1 MVDFNPGRRC
11 STRSQNERNVRPQ
24 MRSNPTT
31 SILVE
36 GVREG
41 AKMNEMFD
49 LKRGRT
55 LQLQSW
61 LKVFDQEPKWAKC
74 STSNEVEPHDI
85 HPGRRISNSC
95 GRGILLRNITFCYQL
110 PSLTWTMILSVIFST
125 LLLSSQIFTVSR
137 ANNGDDQRNVTLR
150 TTAEKYLQITKGS
163 SFKIAIFADLHF
175 GEDAWTLWGPQ
186 QDIKSVKVMS
196 TILDNE
202 HPDFVV
208 YLGDVITANNI
219 PIKNASLYWNQALS
233 PTRARNTPWA
243 SVFGNHDDASFEWPL
258 EWFSAT
264 GIPPVNCSVKISGE
278 LCRFKGTSR
287 LMLMKNEIEHNAFS
301 YSRRGPSNLWPS
313 ISNYVLQV
321 SSSSDSQV
329 PVAFMYFFDSG
340 GGSYPEILSTA
351 QAEWFRVKS
360 QQINPDARVPEI
372 IFWHIPSKAYKKV
385 APKFKGHK
393 HCVGSMFT
401 ETVAPQEAEM
411 GMMKILR
418 GRSSVKAVFV
428 GHNHGLDWCCPD
440 KKLWLCFSRHTGYGG
455 YGNWPRGSRILEI
468 TQEPFSLKSWIRM
481 EDGHKHSDVL
491 LSS

>member
-1 MVDFNPGRRC
+1 M
-11 STRSQNERNVRPQ
+11 
-24 MRSNPTT
+24 
-31 SILVE
+31 
-36 GVREG
+36 
-41 AKMNEMFD
+41 
-49 LKRGRT
+49 
-55 LQLQSW
+55 
-61 LKVFDQEPKWAKC
+61 
-74 STSNEVEPHDI
+74 
-85 HPGRRISNSC
+85 
-95 GRGILLRNITFCYQL
+95 LLSKIICA
-110 PSLTWTMILSVIFST
+110 
-125 LLLSSQIFTVSR
+125 LLLCSQIFTISS
-137 ANNGDDQRNVTLR
+137 ANNVDGHRNVTLR
-150 TTAEKYLQITKGS
+150 TTAERYLQITKGS

-264 GIPPVNCSVKISGE
+264 GIPPVNCSANFFGE
-278 LCRFKGTSR
+278 ACRFKGTPRSE
-287 LMLMKNEIEHNAFS
+287 LMKNEIEHNAFS
-301 YSRRGPSNLWPS
+301 YSRSGPNYLWPS
-313 ISNYVLQV
+313 ISNYVLQI
-321 SSSSDSQV
+321 SSSSDSKV

-372 IFWHIPSKAYKKV
+372 IFWHIPSKAYTKV

-393 HCVGSMFT
+393 PCVGSMFM
-401 ETVAPQEAEM
+401 ETVASQESEM
-411 GMMKILR
+411 GLMKLLR
-418 GRSSVKAVFV
+418 RRSSVKY
-428 GHNHGLDWCCPD
+428 
-440 KKLWLCFSRHTGYGG
+440 S
-455 YGNWPRGSRILEI
+455 
-468 TQEPFSLKSWIRM
+468 
-481 EDGHKHSDVL
+481 
-491 LSS
+491 